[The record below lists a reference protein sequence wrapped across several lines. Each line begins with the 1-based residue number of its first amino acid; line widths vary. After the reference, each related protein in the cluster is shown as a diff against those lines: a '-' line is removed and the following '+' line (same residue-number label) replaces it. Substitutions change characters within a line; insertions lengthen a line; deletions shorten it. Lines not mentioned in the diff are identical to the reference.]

1 MSTKSIAAAIYD
13 THEQADEA
21 IRTLQRSGFDM
32 KSLSVIG
39 KDYHTEEHAIGFY
52 NAGDRM
58 KLWGQSGAFW
68 GGLFGILFSPAM
80 FLLPGVGH
88 VIVLGPL
95 VASIVGGLEGAAVVG
110 GLSVL
115 GAGLASIG
123 IPKDSIIRYETQI
136 KTGKFL
142 VVAQGDAEQVAKARA
157 ILGDGAA
164 EEATHSLGVN
174 SVSSPSA
181 AASTPLGVAGNLASG

>member
-1 MSTKSIAAAIYD
+1 MSKKSVAAAIYD
-13 THEQADEA
+13 TREQADEA

-32 KSLSVIG
+32 KSLSVVG
-39 KDYHTEEHAIGFY
+39 KDYRTEEHAIGFY

-58 KLWGQSGAFW
+58 KLWGKSGAFW
-68 GGLFGILFSPAM
+68 GGLFGMLFSPAM

-95 VASIVGGLEGAAVVG
+95 VAAIVSGLEGAAVVG

-115 GAGLASIG
+115 GAALASIG
-123 IPKDSIIRYETQI
+123 IPKDSIIRYETEI

-142 VVAQGDAEQVAKARA
+142 VVAQGDAEQVAKAHA
-157 ILGDGAA
+157 ILSDGAA
-164 EEATHSLGVN
+164 EAATH
-174 SVSSPSA
+174 A
-181 AASTPLGVAGNLASG
+181 A

>member
-1 MSTKSIAAAIYD
+1 MSKKSIAAAIYD
-13 THEQADEA
+13 THEQADDA

-58 KLWGQSGAFW
+58 KLWGKSGAFW

-88 VIVLGPL
+88 VVVLGPL

-136 KTGKFL
+136 KSGKFL

-157 ILGDGAA
+157 ILSDGAA
-164 EEATHSLGVN
+164 EAETAEAETH
-174 SVSSPSA
+174 A
-181 AASTPLGVAGNLASG
+181 A

>member
-1 MSTKSIAAAIYD
+1 MSKKSIAAAIYD

-157 ILGDGAA
+157 ILSDGAA
-164 EEATHSLGVN
+164 EAATHSLSVN
-174 SVSSPSA
+174 SASSPSA
-181 AASTPLGVAGNLASG
+181 TASTPLGVAGDLASG

>member
-1 MSTKSIAAAIYD
+1 MSKKTIAAAIYD

-21 IRTLQRSGFDM
+21 IRTLERSGFDM

-58 KLWGQSGAFW
+58 KLWGKSGAFW

-88 VIVLGPL
+88 VVVLGPL

-136 KTGKFL
+136 RTGKFL

-157 ILGDGAA
+157 ILSDGAA
-164 EEATHSLGVN
+164 EAATHSLSVN

-181 AASTPLGVAGNLASG
+181 AASAPLGVAGNLASG

>member
-1 MSTKSIAAAIYD
+1 MSKKSIAAAIYD
-13 THEQADEA
+13 THEQADDA
-21 IRTLQRSGFDM
+21 IRTLERSGFDM

-58 KLWGQSGAFW
+58 KLWGKSGAFW

-88 VIVLGPL
+88 VVVLGPL

-136 KTGKFL
+136 RTGKFL

-157 ILGDGAA
+157 ILSDGAA
-164 EEATHSLGVN
+164 EAATHSLSVN

-181 AASTPLGVAGNLASG
+181 AASAPLGVAGNLASG